1 MSRSSS
7 MDNTETVGMDALY
20 DYYSEN
26 RTDIREPNEKDR
38 TVERLARS
46 ICTEH
51 EIDFDS
57 LNTEC
62 RVMDSIAVG
71 FESLFSDPYGRL
83 STHKENPDEHILL
96 IREDMFCDDDLLY
109 GVVAHELAHAVQH
122 HEWQASKEDDP
133 AFVFLC
139 EMFGGFRGAKD
150 INAHVDRFD
159 LPVQ

>member
-1 MSRSSS
+1 MN
-7 MDNTETVGMDALY
+7 NTETVGMDALY
-20 DYYSEN
+20 EHYSEG
-26 RTDIREPNEKDR
+26 RTDIREQNEKDR

-46 ICTEH
+46 ICNEH
-51 EIDFDS
+51 GVDFDS

-62 RVMDSIAVG
+62 RVMKNITVGIESI
-71 FESLFSDPYGRL
+71 FRDPYGRL
-83 STHKENPDEHILL
+83 STHEKKLDEHILL

-122 HEWQASKEDDP
+122 HEWRGIEEDDP

-150 INAHVDRFD
+150 INAHVDRFA
-159 LPVQ
+159 LPVR

>member
-1 MSRSSS
+1 MSRSSG
-7 MDNTETVGMDALY
+7 MDNTETVGVEALY
-20 DYYSEN
+20 DQYSAN

-46 ICTEH
+46 ICNEH
-51 EIDFDS
+51 GIDFDS

-62 RVMDSIAVG
+62 RVMERIAVG
-71 FESLFSDPYGRL
+71 STLFGDPYGRL
-83 STHKENPDEHILL
+83 ATHDKKFDEHLLL

-122 HEWQASKEDDP
+122 HEWQGSKEDDP

>member
-1 MSRSSS
+1 MYRSSS
-7 MDNTETVGMDALY
+7 MDNTEPTGMEALY
-20 DYYSEN
+20 DHYSAN

-46 ICTEH
+46 ICNEH
-51 EIDFDS
+51 GIDFDS

-62 RVMDSIAVG
+62 RVMESIAVG
-71 FESLFSDPYGRL
+71 FESFFGDPWGRL
-83 STHKENPDEHILL
+83 STHKKKRDEHILL

-122 HEWQASKEDDP
+122 HEWGGREEDDP